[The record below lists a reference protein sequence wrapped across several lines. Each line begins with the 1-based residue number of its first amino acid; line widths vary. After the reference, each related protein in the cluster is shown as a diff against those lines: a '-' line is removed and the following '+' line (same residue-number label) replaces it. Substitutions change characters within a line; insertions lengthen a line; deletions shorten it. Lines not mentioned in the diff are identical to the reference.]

1 MRSPKRSSADAWK
14 LASTVIVDVL
24 TAFFSVGF
32 FTGAADDVDAT
43 AGAGVE
49 APLPGAGVPTRLGS
63 ALTVR
68 SFPWVSMMALGNVA
82 NFVSSAVG
90 KRVLANANKALTSVD
105 DSVVRLQ
112 LYCGVE
118 RVCHRTSKA

>member
-32 FTGAADDVDAT
+32 FTGAADDVDAIP
-43 AGAGVE
+43 GAGVE

-90 KRVLANANKALTSVD
+90 KRDLANANKALTSVD

-118 RVCHRTSKA
+118 RVCYPTSKA

>member
-1 MRSPKRSSADAWK
+1 VRSPKRSSADAWK
-14 LASTVIVDVL
+14 LASTVTVDVL
-24 TAFFSVGF
+24 MAFFSVSF
-32 FTGAADDVDAT
+32 FTGAADDVDAP
-43 AGAGVE
+43 AGVE

-105 DSVVRLQ
+105 DWVVRLQ